1 MYCKNCASNILLI
14 IAVLLVPTQST
25 ADVPSKA
32 NDGDDNDEDPVLTRD
47 QFEDKLNEEPRMSCH
62 PEWMPFSNDSSSP
75 FTHCIK
81 VFMTFRMTWQQA
93 EESCTHFS
101 GAHLISLNDAQHLQW
116 INTAVKSEA
125 ISQFRAPW
133 LQRMYKRTPH
143 SGWWVGLGQLCP
155 NEDVKR
161 MPKMRW
167 TDGRIYD
174 DANETTIGGV
184 QIKIPKPEEWSKQ
197 YCVSYHY
204 EKGTNGK
211 AVAQYFNMSEC
222 TERRNFI
229 CKMPA
234 LSQEQSIAGFVFY
247 EKEEDKSA
255 ELIEE
260 QIDEMS
266 DEYPCGKDPLY
277 CPLKDDRGEVT
288 CYHLLNKA
296 HFWQQS
302 RQACCGKDPLYCPL
316 KDDRGEVT
324 CYHLLNKAH
333 FWQQS
338 RQACCGKD
346 PLYCPLKDD
355 RGEVTC
361 YHLLNKAHFWQ
372 QSRQAC
378 EAEYDSDLASIH
390 SKKESDFIYQLAT
403 MQPSVTGE
411 TKYWIGLH
419 RRNAQR
425 QYEWSDGS
433 PLNYMEFRT
442 SDDNDDEG
450 NELGACNVLKL
461 NTSTRSLLSTALY
474 DKLSIVVPPTK
485 QEPVYSWMHQRCDNK
500 RLAICQKA
508 GFGTKKEIKLSK
520 KEKQKS
526 SFSSWKCSEGFKLF
540 RGMCYKVFGTRKGK
554 GQTFDEAKKSC
565 ESVKSTLVSLTD
577 PYEQGFVLSMLRGLN
592 SDAWIG
598 MDMMAGRVRWMD
610 AEPVQ
615 MTRFSPDNRVIRIG
629 NDKHVFQNVHLV
641 GFSQDA
647 CVSLDATTLI
657 GYWDLTFNV
666 SEIMLPTTGEKK
678 ILSSGQ
684 CGTKKLPF
692 ICEKYAEEA
701 DENSKGKP
709 CYTNGDVT
717 YCFLSSDEDKNLNGH
732 YTFTEG
738 KHICS
743 TLHQNDAYS
752 SLKISYGQLAQA
764 DDLFEWSFLTATA
777 LQNGYEQFYMGVEF
791 KKDLGFVRT
800 DGIRVRLAPWSNG
813 EPNLKNGNCVVT
825 KLGREGPAW
834 FMAPCSGTR
843 QLVCRLSK
851 EEPMAELEPD
861 FRCPKGKENWILG
874 ETHCY
879 HLVTNTSL
887 ISSGYKADHDCFK
900 LYNAGLA
907 SFETREDF
915 VRFKQQIIHE
925 KLAVASAFIGLIKQ
939 DKDTFAWKDLSPLT
953 FVNWDQGEP
962 GDAYGRESE
971 ECVQMKLKEDFVWQT
986 VTCWQNR
993 HFICSV
999 PVIGKNIRDPDP
1011 KSSVDEG
1018 DDKDVPDL
1026 PSPEE
1031 ENDNDG
1037 DIKIH
1042 DGKEDPE
1049 KERTDEKKS
1058 HGEKEAPTAKPR
1070 NTDVH
1075 KDVKDGLDKTTDKNK
1090 RTEDNVIEIGGGDSI
1105 QKSSSGSGVP
1115 VGSIVAAIVGVTF
1128 AAAIAVFF
1136 IRRRTRGASH
1146 VREQRIMQFDSLQ
1159 NEDEYGGI

>member
-1 MYCKNCASNILLI
+1 
-14 IAVLLVPTQST
+14 
-25 ADVPSKA
+25 
-32 NDGDDNDEDPVLTRD
+32 
-47 QFEDKLNEEPRMSCH
+47 MSCH

-116 INTAVKSEA
+116 INTAVNRIGSDIAVQSTMAAANVQENTAFRLVGRAWA
-125 ISQFRAPW
+125 IVSQRRCKENAE
-133 LQRMYKRTPH
+133 
-143 SGWWVGLGQLCP
+143 
-155 NEDVKR
+155 NEFSD
-161 MPKMRW
+161 
-167 TDGRIYD
+167 
-174 DANETTIGGV
+174 
-184 QIKIPKPEEWSKQ
+184 
-197 YCVSYHY
+197 

-266 DEYPCGKDPLY
+266 DEYP
-277 CPLKDDRGEVT
+277 
-288 CYHLLNKA
+288 
-296 HFWQQS
+296 
-302 RQACCGKDPLYCPL
+302 
-316 KDDRGEVT
+316 
-324 CYHLLNKAH
+324 
-333 FWQQS
+333 
-338 RQACCGKD
+338 CGKD

-461 NTSTRSLLSTALY
+461 NTRQIYHLIVSPFSTRSLLSTALY